1 MISLQANLTDLQKVV
16 ATNDATVTGILIAVV
31 LAFGVTIIY
40 LYKNIQTLNKDHMNE
55 LRSFNEL
62 LLKVNNNYYEFAKIM
77 SDLKGK

>member
-55 LRSFNEL
+55 LRSFNET
-62 LLKVNNNYYEFAKIM
+62 LLKVNNSYNE
-77 SDLKGK
+77 